1 MPAEPRKSN
10 RGPAAATANHHALLD
25 AARRVFTAQG
35 YHAPLNAIAREA
47 GVGQGVL
54 YRHFPTRLDLARA
67 VFAQNVAELEQ
78 IAAAPGPEAFEW
90 LWRRLVEM
98 TIEASAFVEMVV
110 DSRRQLAQDD
120 SERRL
125 RSMLDATLPPAREA
139 GRVDNRLTTDDVLLA
154 QRMIYGVVVT
164 TVDPAQ
170 IANLVTDA
178 LRLVPSLPAP
188 SDPREPSTT
197 TSSTGAVPR
206 PAAEAATEP

>member
-10 RGPAAATANHHALLD
+10 RGPAAAAANRHALLD
-25 AARRVFTAQG
+25 AARRVFAAQG
-35 YHAPLNAIAREA
+35 YHAPLNAVAREA

-67 VFAQNVAELEQ
+67 VFAQNIDELET
-78 IAAAPGPEAFEW
+78 IAAVPGAEAFER

-98 TIEASAFVEMVV
+98 TIEASAFVELAV

-120 SERRL
+120 GERRL

-139 GRVDNRLTTDDVLLA
+139 GVVDHRLTTDDVLLA
-154 QRMIYGVVVT
+154 QRMIFGVVVT

-170 IANLVTDA
+170 ITVFVRDA
-178 LRLVPSLPAP
+178 LRLVPSLPSAVR
-188 SDPREPSTT
+188 DRESTQ
-197 TSSTGAVPR
+197 P
-206 PAAEAATEP
+206 P